1 MVIWTHSV
9 DTDKFC
15 KTDFSESLWS
25 LRKGRFTYKIPPLS
39 WHGEPCPG
47 KTVISYK
54 SGRISAIRVEPWG
67 SITHLI
73 PFGMEVPF
81 LFYGT
86 DIPKSVNKS
95 NLKKQKGKIMI
106 KVTLKDGSV
115 KEFENAL
122 SLAEIAKSISPKLLE
137 KATVAKVDGE
147 LKDLRDI
154 VDADC
159 EVEILSFEDKE
170 GKKAFWHTASHVMAQ
185 AILKFIPDA
194 KLTIGPA
201 IDNGFYYDID
211 TDVVIGEEL
220 IAKIEEEMLAIA
232 KAGSELKRYN
242 LSKEEALAKF
252 PGNEYKQEL
261 INELPE
267 GEEISF
273 YEQDGFV
280 DLCAGPH
287 LMNLKPIGAVKIMSV
302 AGAYW
307 RGNSENKM
315 LTRVYGI
322 AFPKKKELDEYLN
335 RLEEAKKRDHRKLG
349 KELRLFEM
357 ADEGPGF
364 PFFLPNGMIV
374 YNTLMDYWRELH
386 KREGYVEISTPIILN
401 RALWEQSGHWD
412 HYKENMY
419 FTKIDEGDYA
429 VKPMNCPGGMLV
441 YKMEPHSYRDLPMRV
456 GEIGLVHRHELSG
469 ALNGLMRV
477 RCFHQD
483 DAHIFMTQEQIR
495 DEIKGVV
502 RLFDEVY
509 AKFGLS
515 YHAELSTRPENSMGS
530 DEDWEIATEGL
541 RGALEEIGLPYIIN
555 EGDGA
560 FYGPKIDFHLND
572 AIGRTWQCGTIQ
584 LDMQMPERF
593 ELEYVGADGEKH
605 RPVMIH
611 RVAYGSIER
620 FIGILIE
627 HFAGAFP
634 TWLAPVQAVII
645 PVSEAHKEYAY
656 EVQKQLDAAGVRV
669 KVDDRNEKMGYR
681 IRENQ
686 LQKVPYMLVVGDK
699 EIADGAVAVR
709 ARKENLEG
717 PMPVAE
723 FIDYIVNEIKERRL

>member
-1 MVIWTHSV
+1 MVNRARV
-9 DTDKFC
+9 
-15 KTDFSESLWS
+15 
-25 LRKGRFTYKIPPLS
+25 RPLYLQRVAVN
-39 WHGEPCPG
+39 
-47 KTVISYK
+47 T
-54 SGRISAIRVEPWG
+54 AIRVEPWG
-67 SITHLI
+67 IYTSSRLGWRCFFIL
-73 PFGMEVPF
+73 
-81 LFYGT
+81 YGT
-86 DIPKSVNKS
+86 CTQ
-95 NLKKQKGKIMI
+95 NLYTVTKNRKGKTMI

-115 KEFENAL
+115 KEFEAPI
-122 SLAEIAKSISPKLLE
+122 SYADIAKSISPKLLE
-137 KATVAKVDGE
+137 KATCARVNGE
-147 LKDLRDI
+147 ICDLRD
-154 VDADC
+154 VAEAD
-159 EVEILSFEDKE
+159 VNLEILTFDDKD

-201 IDNGFYYDID
+201 VDNGFYYDID
-211 TDVVIGEEL
+211 TDVNIDEEM
-220 IAKIEEEMLAIA
+220 IAKLEAEMKAIA
-232 KAGSELKRYN
+232 KAGSKIERFVLP
-242 LSKEEALAKF
+242 KEEALAKF

-273 YEQDGFV
+273 YEQEGFV

-287 LMNLKPIGAVKIMSV
+287 QMSVAPIGALKIMSV

-315 LTRVYGI
+315 LKRVYGI
-322 AFPKKKELDEYLN
+322 AFPKQKQLEEYLHM
-335 RLEEAKKRDHRKLG
+335 LEEAKKRDHRKLG

-357 ADEGPGF
+357 VDEGPGF

-401 RALWEQSGHWD
+401 RQLWETSGHWD

-419 FTKIDEGDYA
+419 FTKIDDGDYA
-429 VKPMNCPGGMLV
+429 IKPMNCPGGMLV
-441 YKMEPHSYRDLPMRV
+441 YKMEPHSYRELPMRV

-509 AKFGLS
+509 AKFGLT
-515 YHAELSTRPENSMGS
+515 YHVELSTRPENSMGS

-541 RGALEEIGLPYIIN
+541 RGALEDIGLEYIVN

-584 LDMQMPERF
+584 LDMQLPERF
-593 ELEYVGADGEKH
+593 QLEYVGADGEKH

-634 TWLAPVQAVII
+634 TWLAPVQAVVI
-645 PVSEAHKEYAY
+645 PVAEAHKEYAH
-656 EVQKQLDAAGVRV
+656 EVLKKLEAAGVRA

-699 EIADGAVAVR
+699 EIEDGAVAVR
-709 ARKENLEG
+709 ARKENLAG
-717 PMPVAE
+717 PMAVAE
-723 FIDYIVNEIKERRL
+723 FVDYIVDEIKERRL